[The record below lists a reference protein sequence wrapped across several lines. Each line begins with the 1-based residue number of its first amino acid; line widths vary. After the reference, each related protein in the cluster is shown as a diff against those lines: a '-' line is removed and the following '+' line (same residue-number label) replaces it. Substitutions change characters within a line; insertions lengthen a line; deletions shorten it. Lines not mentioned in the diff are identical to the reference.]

1 MYKILL
7 VIKLGHFGGDGK
19 ATAMEVISF
28 DTMKDADKALLQI
41 KKAVVTDLTAIPL
54 Y

>member
-19 ATAMEVISF
+19 ATAMEVVSF
-28 DTMKDADKALLQI
+28 DTMKEANTALIRIKDAS
-41 KKAVVTDLTAIPL
+41 VNDLTAIPL

>member
-1 MYKILL
+1 MCKILV

-19 ATAMEVISF
+19 ATAMQVIDF
-28 DTMKDADKALLQI
+28 PNKAEADLAIGRILEAK
-41 KKAVVTDLTAIPL
+41 VNDLTVIAL

>member
-19 ATAMEVISF
+19 ATAMEVVSF
-28 DTMKDADKALLQI
+28 DTMKDANTALMRI
-41 KKAVVTDLTAIPL
+41 KDASVNDLTAIPL

>member
-19 ATAMEVISF
+19 ATAMEVVSF
-28 DTMKDADKALLQI
+28 ETMREADKALMQI
-41 KKAVVTDLTAIPL
+41 KAASVNDLTAIPL

>member
-19 ATAMEVISF
+19 ATAMEIVSF
-28 DTMKDADKALLQI
+28 ETMREADTALMQI
-41 KKAVVTDLTAIPL
+41 RNASVNDLTAIPL